1 MTFPIVPDEA
11 SLGARDVDQLMIAL
25 LAMTAF
31 FVILVAGPIIYF
43 SFKYRRSNPVNR
55 EYNAKGTLK
64 LEIAWTVI
72 PLLIAVGLF
81 LGAASLYF
89 QQRHPPEGAMEIHV
103 VGKQWMWKL
112 QHPQGKREINEL
124 HLPLGVPVKLLMTS
138 QDVIHSFYIPAFR
151 VKQDVLPDRFSTVWM
166 VPSKLGTYH
175 LFCTQFCGTS
185 HSRMIGRV
193 IVMTPQDYQRWL
205 ISGEQSE
212 SPVLTGSRLFR
223 QYGCSGCHVGSPVVR
238 APSLEGVYG
247 SVVPLEG
254 GRTVIAD
261 DRYLRD
267 SILLPNSE
275 VVAGYAPV
283 MPSFQGRISEDDL
296 MALIAYLKSLGGA
309 SEGGRVQP
317 LNYSDRPA
325 NPVSGNQ
332 PLEPR
337 ATPTPSAPD
346 GASPQPPTENRSKDK
361 GP

>member
-1 MTFPIVPDEA
+1 
-11 SLGARDVDQLMIAL
+11 
-25 LAMTAF
+25 
-31 FVILVAGPIIYF
+31 
-43 SFKYRRSNPVNR
+43 
-55 EYNAKGTLK
+55 
-64 LEIAWTVI
+64 
-72 PLLIAVGLF
+72 
-81 LGAASLYF
+81 
-89 QQRHPPEGAMEIHV
+89 MELHV
-103 VGKQWMWKL
+103 VGKQWMWKI

-138 QDVIHSFYIPAFR
+138 QDVIHSFFIPAFR

-185 HSRMIGRV
+185 HSRMVGRV
-193 IVMTPQDYQRWL
+193 IVMTPTEYQQWL
-205 ISGEQSE
+205 ISGEQTE
-212 SPVLTGSRLFR
+212 SPVQTGARLFR

-283 MPSFQGRISEDDL
+283 MPTFQGRISEDDL
-296 MALIAYLKSLGGA
+296 MALISYLKSLGGG
-309 SEGGRVQP
+309 SEGGKTQP

-325 NPVSGNQ
+325 NPATGNQ
-332 PLEPR
+332 LAEPR
-337 ATPTPSAPD
+337 TVQGRPGPD
-346 GASPQPPTENRSKDK
+346 GDSPRKPTENRPNEQ